1 MDTQKGGDEQADTGQ
16 DRMHQIQQRS
26 QNMNRN
32 SSGSVTPVRKAVIA
46 TDSSIP
52 PTIGRRAFGAAGTLP
67 APRQQTKHHDWEE
80 ARHEHARGAVA
91 CVEAVDITVEYR
103 AGRVGELTNLE
114 PAMVFST

>member
-1 MDTQKGGDEQADTGQ
+1 
-16 DRMHQIQQRS
+16 
-26 QNMNRN
+26 MNRN

-46 TDSSIP
+46 TESSIP
-52 PTIGRRAFGAAGTLP
+52 PTIGRRAFGAAEVHCQRRAG
-67 APRQQTKHHDWEE
+67 QTKHHDWEE

-114 PAMVFST
+114 PVRWCSVPDADRLGSADG